1 MAPPKP
7 YMPPVDET
15 LSEAALIQVFEQ
27 ARATSAGRLRRTG
40 GSDPPDQRYIALITP
55 GRLICQLPTNRP
67 NSMDASA
74 VRPIEALLPRTPP
87 KYVVAIAFYTWSP
100 SMSMRELSATIPFF
114 GFLMGFAYIGHNVVV
129 FEGHASAFKAAL
141 HGADMLVVDADMA
154 PFLPKGWPKLARQVM
169 RTPEINI
176 YNRSSVPPVKR
187 LLNQGDDA
195 KVARSKALT
204 ASEYHLRH
212 QVRAAEGDVAG
223 AMEDLTQA
231 LRLEPERAEILI
243 DRAVLRRQT
252 GDSAG
257 ALADLEQALR
267 LDARSGL
274 AYRERG
280 TTYYYQQH
288 WQQAVENFTQALR
301 LLPDDFVAFRQRGF
315 AYCNLQEWDR
325 AIEDSTQAIQI
336 NPSSPDAYN
345 DRATAKRGKG
355 DPDGAIADCT
365 EALRVM
371 PNYYYAYA
379 NRADAKI
386 QKGDYDGAIAD
397 ADTGT
402 KLLEALL
409 SQDRI
414 KQDKYARGIGMMT
427 AMRETATERKSSQP
441 PNEQVS
447 DPVLLPT
454 PAAPAQFEEFMEF
467 ITSGRELFI
476 AKKYDSAI
484 RQFSRALELDPNSV
498 TALELRGKAHI
509 ADKDYQGA
517 VEDFSKLIELA
528 ENSKQKAIFHTM
540 RGQAR
545 EHLKRFGEA
554 ADDFQQ
560 AIEADPDYIPA
571 QENLEQ
577 LQSGGKRRT
586 VRW

>member
-1 MAPPKP
+1 MSPQKP
-7 YMPPVDET
+7 YMPQVDET
-15 LSEAALIQVFEQ
+15 LSEAALTQVFEQ
-27 ARATSAGRLRRTG
+27 ARATSAGRLRRSG

-114 GFLMGFAYIGHNVVV
+114 GFLMGFAYIGHSVVI
-129 FEGHASAFKAAL
+129 FEGHVSAFKAAL

-154 PFLPKGWPKLARQVM
+154 PFLPKGWPKLARQAM

-176 YNRSSVPPVKR
+176 YNRSSVPPVQR
-187 LLNQGDDA
+187 LLNQGDSA
-195 KVARSKALT
+195 KIARSKALS

-212 QVRAAEGDVAG
+212 QVRAAEGDIAG
-223 AMEDLTQA
+223 ALEDLTQA
-231 LRLEPERAEILI
+231 LQLEPERAEILI
-243 DRAVLRRQT
+243 DRAILRRQT
-252 GDSAG
+252 SDSAG

-315 AYCNLQEWDR
+315 AYCNLQEWDH
-325 AIEDSTQAIQI
+325 AIADSTQAIRI

-355 DPDGAIADCT
+355 DYDGAIADCT

-386 QKGDYDGAIAD
+386 QKGDYDAAIAD
-397 ADTGT
+397 TDTGT

-414 KQDKYARGIGMMT
+414 KPDKYTRGLGMMA
-427 AMRETATERKSSQP
+427 AMRETATERKPSPS
-441 PNEQVS
+441 NEQVS
-447 DPVLLPT
+447 DPVLPPAPPT
-454 PAAPAQFEEFMEF
+454 PPEFEAFMEF

-484 RQFSRALELDPNSV
+484 RQFSRALDLDPNSV
-498 TALELRGKAHI
+498 TALELRGKAYV
-509 ADKDYQGA
+509 ADKDYHGA
-517 VEDFSKLIELA
+517 VKDFSKLIELA
-528 ENSKQKAIFHTM
+528 ENSNQKAIFHNM

-545 EHLKRFGEA
+545 EHLKHFDEA

-560 AIEADPDYIPA
+560 AIEADPEYIPA

-577 LQSGGKRRT
+577 LQTGGKRRP